1 MRISA
6 EFDSETVPFPM
17 VSNDTALIEISERP
31 AAIHDA
37 TMILAVAV
45 GRSD

>member
-1 MRISA
+1 
-6 EFDSETVPFPM
+6 
-17 VSNDTALIEISERP
+17 LIEISERP